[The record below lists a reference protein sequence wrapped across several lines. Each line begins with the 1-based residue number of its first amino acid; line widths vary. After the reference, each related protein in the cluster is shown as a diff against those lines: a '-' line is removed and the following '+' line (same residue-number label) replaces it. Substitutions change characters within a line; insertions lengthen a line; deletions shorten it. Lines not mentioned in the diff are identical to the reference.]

1 MTVALEEFIER
12 LDESG
17 LLPADEARA
26 AADKLPGDQ
35 RSHGA
40 EWLARELVRQ
50 NKLTR
55 YQANL
60 VYNGKTK
67 GLVLGNYVLLEKI
80 GEGGMGQ
87 VYR

>member
-1 MTVALEEFIER
+1 M
-12 LDESG
+12 
-17 LLPADEARA
+17 
-26 AADKLPGDQ
+26 
-35 RSHGA
+35 
-40 EWLARELVRQ
+40 RQ

-80 GEGGMGQ
+80 GEGAWGRFIRPSIAG
-87 VYR
+87 